1 MCSHNVKGAAPRGT
15 ADCDGGGGGGPMR
28 DPMAAPWGG
37 VPNPGL
43 FPQTRSQLD

>member
-1 MCSHNVKGAAPRGT
+1 MFSRYVKGVAPQAPLT
-15 ADCDGGGGGGPMR
+15 AMGAPIT

-43 FPQTRSQLD
+43 FSQTRSQLD